1 MLELIDIA
9 LLALIG
15 LFGGLVGG
23 MLGIG
28 GSIIMIPAMT
38 ELLGPN
44 QHLYQAA
51 AMIVNFFVVVPAVYQ
66 HRRASAI
73 DFRTVARLVPLAILA
88 ALAGVA
94 VSELPMFRG
103 SGETYLRATFG
114 TFLIIAAAVDLF
126 RMARTRTRKTMSE
139 LDDSPASLDRRRVTW
154 RMAAYVAIPTGL
166 IAGMLGVGGGL
177 LAVPLQRR
185 FLRIPLRQ
193 AIANSAALI
202 IPTSLLGATAKN
214 LALID
219 RHVDGTSPFVL
230 AAILIPMAVLG
241 SFVGSRWT
249 HIAPVK
255 MIRTAFW
262 VLLMVAGTKL
272 VYTATSSLG
281 PSAVGKSESASRAW
295 ISNRNSRC
303 LGPSSTKR
311 WHSSLMI

>member
-1 MLELIDIA
+1 MLELIDIV
-9 LLALIG
+9 LLVLIG

-23 MLGIG
+23 MLGVG
-28 GSIIMIPAMT
+28 GSVVMIPAMT

-66 HRRASAI
+66 HRRAKAI

-94 VSELPMFRG
+94 ISELPMFRG
-103 SGETYLRATFG
+103 NGETYLRGAFG
-114 TFLIIAAAVDLF
+114 TFLIIIAAVDLF
-126 RMARTRTRKTMSE
+126 RMARGKTRKTISE
-139 LDDSPASLDRRRVTW
+139 HNDSPASLTPRRVTW
-154 RMAAYVAIPTGL
+154 RFAAYVAIPTGL
-166 IAGMLGVGGGL
+166 IAGMLGVGGGM

-193 AIANSAALI
+193 AIANSAAVI

-214 LALID
+214 LALMD

-241 SFVGSRWT
+241 SFIGSRWT
-249 HIAPVK
+249 HIAPSK

-272 VYTATSSLG
+272 VYTAASSLR
-281 PSAVGKSESASRAW
+281 PSTVGKNEIASRAW
-295 ISNRNSRC
+295 ISKRNSRC
-303 LGPSSTKR
+303 LGPSTTKL

>member
-1 MLELIDIA
+1 VLEIVDIV
-9 LLALIG
+9 LLVLIG

-23 MLGIG
+23 MLGVG
-28 GSIIMIPAMT
+28 GSVVMIPAMT

-66 HRRASAI
+66 HRRARAI
-73 DFRTVARLVPLAILA
+73 DFRTVARLVPLSILA

-94 VSELPMFRG
+94 VSELPMFRC
-103 SGETYLRATFG
+103 SGETYLQGAFG
-114 TFLIIAAAVDLF
+114 AFLIIIAAVDLF
-126 RMARTRTRKTMSE
+126 RMSRAKTRDTINELKDNPAR
-139 LDDSPASLDRRRVTW
+139 LSPQRITW
-154 RMAAYVAIPTGL
+154 RFAAYVAIPTGL
-166 IAGMLGVGGGL
+166 IAGLLGVGGGV

-193 AIANSAALI
+193 AIANSAAVI

-214 LALID
+214 LAIMD
-219 RHVDGTSPFVL
+219 RHIDGTSPFVL

-241 SFVGSRWT
+241 SFIGSRWT
-249 HIAPVK
+249 HIAPLK
-255 MIRTAFW
+255 MIRVAFW

-272 VYTATSSLG
+272 VYTTASSLR
-281 PSAVGKSESASRAW
+281 PSALGKNEIASRAW
-295 ISNRNSRC
+295 ISNRNRRC
-303 LGPSSTKR
+303 LGPSSTKL

>member
-1 MLELIDIA
+1 MLELIDIV
-9 LLALIG
+9 LLVLIG

-126 RMARTRTRKTMSE
+126 RMARAKTRKTMSE
-139 LDDSPASLDRRRVTW
+139 LDDSPASLDRRHVTW
-154 RMAAYVAIPTGL
+154 RLSAYVAIPTGL

-177 LAVPLQRR
+177 LAVPLQCR

-214 LALID
+214 LALMD
-219 RHVDGTSPFVL
+219 RHVDGTSPFIL

-249 HIAPVK
+249 HIAPVR

-272 VYTATSSLG
+272 IYTAASSLRT
-281 PSAVGKSESASRAW
+281 SAVGKSEIASRAW
-295 ISNRNSRC
+295 ISNRSSRC
-303 LGPSSTKR
+303 WGPSSMKR
-311 WHSSLMI
+311 WRSSLMI